1 MKELILASQSPRRRE
16 LLAKC
21 TERFTVEAADIEET
35 MDPQKPLPEL
45 PVKKVDL
52 PEGVDLLTGEK
63 AGGETE
69 LPTYGIRVLKL

>member
-35 MDPQKPLPEL
+35 MPLLASRDKVEL
-45 PVKKVDL
+45 W
-52 PEGVDLLTGEK
+52 
-63 AGGETE
+63 ETFDIQE
-69 LPTYGIRVLKL
+69 I